1 MVKKE
6 KIILKIHDDGTENN
20 FFLSNLSQNYNLLCH
35 LPFSISFCRIP
46 SCQGLPADPGVR
58 SPGFDQTKQP
68 FIAQWR
74 PLLL

>member
-1 MVKKE
+1 MEAVKKE
-6 KIILKIHDDGTENN
+6 KILFKIHDDGTENN
-20 FFLSNLSQNYNLLCH
+20 FFLSNLSQNY
-35 LPFSISFCRIP
+35 RIP
-46 SCQGLPADPGVR
+46 SGQGLPADPGVR